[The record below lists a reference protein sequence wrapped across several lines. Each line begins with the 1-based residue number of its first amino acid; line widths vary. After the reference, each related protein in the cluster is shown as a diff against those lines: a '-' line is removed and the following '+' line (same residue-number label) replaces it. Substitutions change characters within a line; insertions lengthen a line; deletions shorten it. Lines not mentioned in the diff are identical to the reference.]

1 MLETLEERG
10 FVNQIAGTR
19 DELNNLMIRKRV
31 GAYVGIDPTASSMH
45 VGHLIP
51 FMALFW
57 MYLHGYPAV
66 TLEARRQ
73 EWEIQLAEALP
84 GYKVLAMLEC
94 HTQRDGKV
102 LNNDD
107 WLSKISIMDVL
118 GTIGSGL
125 RLGPLLGRDT
135 VKTRM
140 ESSDG
145 MSFSEF
151 CYPVLQAWD
160 WWHMFRQNRVQLQI
174 GGADQY
180 GNILS
185 GMDAIKYA
193 GKTSSPSKG
202 KELSPDSM
210 PMGFTVPLLTTP
222 SGEKFGKSAG
232 NAVWL
237 DEDQTSVFDLYGFFV
252 SQPDAD
258 VERLLKFFTFL
269 PLTTIA
275 ETMKEHIQSPE
286 KRLAQ
291 HKLAREFV
299 ELVHGAEDAETA
311 EKQHRFLFAQSSL
324 KKEDVFKSEPD
335 AVLPSS
341 MMIGSPFAIAL
352 KLAGLSKTNSQGAR
366 LIKSGGGY
374 LLLSSSSENAEEGIS
389 FVPIVSLDTHLV
401 SAHHLMSTAE
411 SEWPR
416 IVMRSGKRKELKE
429 AGRNRR
435 IGASVKITR
444 ESTMERLVYEI
455 SSTSTPS
462 GEGNTE
468 HPRLARNHATKPCTG
483 ANGHLGFRVV
493 VSALEAG
500 YKVRAVVR
508 RVEAGDQIKAAG
520 SIQPHLSSLEIVVV
534 EDLLAEGAFDELVK
548 GMDGIIHIAS
558 PLTKQTD
565 KYIEEVV
572 EPARQMTMGLLKSA
586 AKVKTVKRAVITS
599 SVVVLDLDKKGS
611 LKATDLAPVPKQED
625 IKSWTEAYRG
635 SKRIARAES
644 MAWVS
649 ETKPGFDVVNILP
662 SVILGYNE
670 LTTSTKDML
679 SSGTNRLVASI
690 VSGVPVT
697 GTNPVGG
704 TVHVDDCARLH
715 VQALDSSIPGNCDF
729 LAHATK
735 VDWSDGSI
743 AKITREN
750 FPDDV
755 ASGLLPL
762 NSKITG
768 VDIDFDS
775 TETEKAFGIPYLF
788 GVDQGP
794 GTA

>member
-66 TLEARRQ
+66 TLLGGATAGVGDPTGRSTARVQSTRHVRMVNTRYIEAQ
-73 EWEIQLAEALP
+73 IQRLWKNVAILAEKHLTEIP
-84 GYKVLAMLEC
+84 S

-416 IVMRSGKRKELKE
+416 IVMRSGKRK
-429 AGRNRR
+429 
-435 IGASVKITR
+435 V
-444 ESTMERLVYEI
+444 
-455 SSTSTPS
+455 
-462 GEGNTE
+462 
-468 HPRLARNHATKPCTG
+468 C
-483 ANGHLGFRVV
+483 
-493 VSALEAG
+493 
-500 YKVRAVVR
+500 
-508 RVEAGDQIKAAG
+508 
-520 SIQPHLSSLEIVVV
+520 VV
-534 EDLLAEGAFDELVK
+534 ELV
-548 GMDGIIHIAS
+548 S
-558 PLTKQTD
+558 D
-565 KYIEEVV
+565 KEM
-572 EPARQMTMGLLKSA
+572 R
-586 AKVKTVKRAVITS
+586 KR
-599 SVVVLDLDKKGS
+599 
-611 LKATDLAPVPKQED
+611 
-625 IKSWTEAYRG
+625 R
-635 SKRIARAES
+635 
-644 MAWVS
+644 
-649 ETKPGFDVVNILP
+649 
-662 SVILGYNE
+662 
-670 LTTSTKDML
+670 L
-679 SSGTNRLVASI
+679 S
-690 VSGVPVT
+690 
-697 GTNPVGG
+697 
-704 TVHVDDCARLH
+704 
-715 VQALDSSIPGNCDF
+715 
-729 LAHATK
+729 
-735 VDWSDGSI
+735 
-743 AKITREN
+743 
-750 FPDDV
+750 FP
-755 ASGLLPL
+755 
-762 NSKITG
+762 
-768 VDIDFDS
+768 
-775 TETEKAFGIPYLF
+775 ETEKSDNAPAS
-788 GVDQGP
+788 P
-794 GTA
+794 